1 MQEALPLLGE
11 YELDGDPVFYPSSP
25 NMYVW
30 WNLPVR
36 FAPTGGR

>member
-1 MQEALPLLGE
+1 VLGE
-11 YELDGDPVFYPSSP
+11 YELAGDPVFYPSSP

-36 FAPTGGR
+36 FAPGGA